1 MPCEAARAAAKAE
14 IPTITKNRTVDFTT
28 AKGRTHYNF
37 EDLAEIARTIDPIL
51 GKYGLS
57 YHWRTSS
64 TPGEPIIVTCFLTH
78 RDGHSSDGNTL
89 SASRD
94 ESGNKNGIQG
104 IGSTVT
110 YLQRYTLKAALGLSA
125 AKDDDGVGGA
135 GQNGGGGE
143 ADTARTAPPRYLTDA
158 QASTLTQLLSDTKGN
173 PDLFLRL
180 INKPN
185 IQAILAQDFDRMVA
199 LINNTANKRNER
211 EAAQREAQRIAA
223 MAEGGA
229 V

>member
-1 MPCEAARAAAKAE
+1 M
-14 IPTITKNRTVDFTT
+14 
-28 AKGRTHYNF
+28 
-37 EDLAEIARTIDPIL
+37 
-51 GKYGLS
+51 
-57 YHWRTSS
+57 
-64 TPGEPIIVTCFLTH
+64 
-78 RDGHSSDGNTL
+78 
-89 SASRD
+89 
-94 ESGNKNGIQG
+94 
-104 IGSTVT
+104 
-110 YLQRYTLKAALGLSA
+110 
-125 AKDDDGVGGA
+125 
-135 GQNGGGGE
+135 
-143 ADTARTAPPRYLTDA
+143 DA

>member
-1 MPCEAARAAAKAE
+1 MSAQPLEIIAPSQDGVSLLTPMDMLGRALAQNAPIEILERLVVMQERWEANQARKAFEAARAAAKAE

-110 YLQRYTLKAALGLSA
+110 YLQRYTLKAALGCT
-125 AKDDDGVGGA
+125 G
-135 GQNGGGGE
+135 
-143 ADTARTAPPRYLTDA
+143 
-158 QASTLTQLLSDTKGN
+158 
-173 PDLFLRL
+173 
-180 INKPN
+180 
-185 IQAILAQDFDRMVA
+185 
-199 LINNTANKRNER
+199 
-211 EAAQREAQRIAA
+211 
-223 MAEGGA
+223 
-229 V
+229 